1 LLLVS
6 VERGQPAEQSGLMV
20 GDILVGLNGRPV
32 TDHDVLLEILAA
44 DLAGEI
50 LPAELLR
57 GGNLVRQDVRIGERR

>member
-1 LLLVS
+1 
-6 VERGQPAEQSGLMV
+6 
-20 GDILVGLNGRPV
+20 LNGRPV

-44 DLAGEI
+44 DLAGQT